1 MASVCVR
8 EVRGTVKIQTL
19 RCAIIKK
26 VQQEL
31 RVWQVEEEER
41 GKTRWYREK
50 KGKGGNVKS
59 WARQAEG
66 VKSRGSQLRMTHLPT
81 NKSSDPHPQA
91 L

>member
-41 GKTRWYREK
+41 GKK